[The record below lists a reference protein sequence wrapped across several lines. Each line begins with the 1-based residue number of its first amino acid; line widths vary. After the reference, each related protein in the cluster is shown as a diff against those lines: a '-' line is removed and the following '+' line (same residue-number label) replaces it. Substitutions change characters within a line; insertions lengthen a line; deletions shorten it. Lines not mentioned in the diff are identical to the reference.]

1 MPERDQ
7 IAELLFKYLRS
18 ELSHEDEIE
27 LNNWRKAK
35 NNEAIFQKLTD
46 PEQVR
51 ELMKDLYSRRNA
63 WNKLLTLAPELKP
76 DTVIRK
82 IWWRSFSVAAAIFLF
97 VGLTIMAGTFI
108 FKPAKR
114 NELPADTGKNKSKNL
129 IDEVHTVSNKAILT
143 LSNGKEIF
151 LGSANAQSDIN
162 SLGNNIEAIDS
173 SKLIY
178 TDRAGSNTGEDVYN
192 VLRTPRGG
200 QYRLSLPDGSQ
211 VWLNAASM
219 IKYPISFSGDERKV
233 EVEGEAYFEV
243 VKDINKSFTVSI
255 GNKNVRVLGT
265 HFNIN
270 SYSDEPTIS
279 VTLFEGSIQLHS
291 GNQIKLLKPGQQ
303 ARMSNISQSQNIEI
317 VHDTDINAVIS
328 WRNGRILFKD
338 ADVQSIMRIVSRWY
352 NLDVIYEG
360 NIPERTITGGISKNE
375 SLPELLKVLEWNK
388 IHFTFS
394 NNQIIIKP

>member
-1 MPERDQ
+1 
-7 IAELLFKYLRS
+7 
-18 ELSHEDEIE
+18 
-27 LNNWRKAK
+27 
-35 NNEAIFQKLTD
+35 
-46 PEQVR
+46 
-51 ELMKDLYSRRNA
+51 
-63 WNKLLTLAPELKP
+63 
-76 DTVIRK
+76 
-82 IWWRSFSVAAAIFLF
+82 
-97 VGLTIMAGTFI
+97 MAGTFI